1 VVDTETQGFVSRS
14 SFLLRG
20 STSTFG
26 EGVVSNHQRH
36 ERPPLFSDEP
46 HPNGLDSPSTISATF
61 EVEAGTFTTSSGHT
75 STTELEAPKYKQA
88 VKTNQR
94 QACKNQ
100 IKVRVSK
107 ETLELG
113 GPQVNEGE
121 MKISLGEDVNQG
133 LLLRF
138 SKDQ

>member
-1 VVDTETQGFVSRS
+1 M
-14 SFLLRG
+14 
-20 STSTFG
+20 
-26 EGVVSNHQRH
+26 VSNHQRH

-46 HPNGLDSPSTISATF
+46 HPNGIGPPSTISATF
-61 EVEAGTFTTSSGHT
+61 KVEVGTFTSLEHT

-121 MKISLGEDVNQG
+121 MKISFVEVVYQG
-133 LLLRF
+133 ILLRF
-138 SKDQ
+138 SKDQRL

>member
-1 VVDTETQGFVSRS
+1 
-14 SFLLRG
+14 
-20 STSTFG
+20 
-26 EGVVSNHQRH
+26 
-36 ERPPLFSDEP
+36 LFSDEP
-46 HPNGLDSPSTISATF
+46 HPKGLDSPSTISATF
-61 EVEAGTFTTSSGHT
+61 KVEAGIFTTSSGHT

>member
-1 VVDTETQGFVSRS
+1 M
-14 SFLLRG
+14 
-20 STSTFG
+20 STFG

-46 HPNGLDSPSTISATF
+46 HPNGIDPPSTISATF
-61 EVEAGTFTTSSGHT
+61 KVEAGTFTSFGAHIHNLIGGSQI
-75 STTELEAPKYKQA
+75 QA
-88 VKTNQR
+88 SCQSNQR

-121 MKISLGEDVNQG
+121 MKISLGEAVDQG